1 MRAGFGKMEITPR
14 LGVELTGYG
23 YYLERRA
30 AGIIDPLHARALAL
44 EADGNIYLI
53 ISCDLLGLN
62 KGLVQQVK
70 DALRQEYGIHPDHVM
85 MVSIHTHTGPSMK
98 YHEGC
103 GEVDPDT
110 VAGMPALITEAARRA
125 MGDLAPVEG
134 ITHSIAPIGEKHAYN
149 RTTENGPVDDQVRSF
164 RIMRCGAPEIAL
176 VSYAC
181 HAVSRGRIDQIS
193 ADYPGQVCRILEEKG
208 LLPIY
213 INGLCGDIDPV
224 PCEDEDRPAR
234 LLAFAQAICQA
245 ENQHPSPLPLTLQ
258 GGRLQMELHL
268 MEVTREDIRE
278 TARRAKERPE
288 TIPGSR
294 KVAAVWEREMLDR
307 FDSLSPR
314 EEIGIG
320 YLKIG
325 GVMITALPF
334 EGFTLTGQMIR
345 KELGDPRAITLGC
358 AEELLGYLPTRDDI
372 ARGAYAALESTFLY
386 KRLPGIPGEAER
398 IGEEAGRLL
407 ARI

>member
-30 AGIIDPLHARALAL
+30 TGVIDPLYARALAL
-44 EADGNIYLI
+44 EADEKILLI

-70 DALRQEYGIHPDHVM
+70 DVLQKEYGVQPEHVM

-103 GEVDPDT
+103 GETDADT
-110 VAGMPALITEAARRA
+110 VQGMPALITEAARSAIR
-125 MGDLAPVEG
+125 DLAPVEG
-134 ITHSIAPIGEKHAYN
+134 ITHSIAPIEGKHAYN

-164 RIMRCGAPEIAL
+164 HFMRWGAPEIAL

-224 PCEDEDRPAR
+224 PCEDAERPAH

-245 ENQHPSPLPLTLQ
+245 ENQYPSALPLTLQ

-268 MEVTREDIRE
+268 MKVTRNDIQE

-288 TIPGSR
+288 VIAGSR
-294 KVAAVWEREMLDR
+294 KVAAIWEQEMLDR

-314 EEIGIG
+314 EDIGIA

-325 GVMITALPF
+325 GVIITALPF
-334 EGFTLTGQMIR
+334 EGFTLTGQLIR
-345 KELGDPRAITLGC
+345 KELGDSRAITLGC

-407 ARI
+407 ANL